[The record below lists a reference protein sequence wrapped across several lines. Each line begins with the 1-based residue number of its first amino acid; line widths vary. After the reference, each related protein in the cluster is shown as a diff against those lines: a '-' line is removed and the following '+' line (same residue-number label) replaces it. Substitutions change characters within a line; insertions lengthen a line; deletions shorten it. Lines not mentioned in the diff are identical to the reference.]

1 MEEPTMS
8 EVTATINMP
17 TLRRGDTGLVVKIL
31 QKLLNAY
38 GYKLKV
44 DGSFGPITE
53 AAVKDFQKKYS
64 LTVDGIAGPKTFD
77 ALASK

>member
-1 MEEPTMS
+1 MS

-17 TLRRGDTGLVVKIL
+17 IVRRGDTGLAVKVL

-44 DGSFGPITE
+44 DGIFGPITE
-53 AAVKDFQKKYS
+53 GAVKDFQKKYS

-77 ALASK
+77 ALASH